1 MRFLDQ
7 AKVYVRSG
15 DGGKGSVSFRREKF
29 IEFGGPNGGNGGRGG
44 NVIIECV
51 QNMNTLVDYRYH
63 TFFRAQAG
71 GSGSGQCRTGTAGR
85 DIVLRV
91 PEGTQVFAEDSTTL
105 LADLTE
111 EGQRIVLLKGGNGGF
126 GNAHFKSSTNRAPRN
141 ANPGQVGE
149 EMWVWLRLKLIADV
163 GLIGLPNAGK
173 STFLGAISRA
183 NPRIASYPF
192 TTLYPNLGVIEKL
205 DTTCIVADL
214 PGLIEGASE
223 GRGLGDRFLGH
234 AERCRV
240 LFHLIDG
247 ESEDIGEA
255 YRTIR
260 HEIETYD
267 PIMRTK
273 KEIVCLSKSD
283 LLDPEFLAKQRS
295 ALEKAVKAH
304 GRKLQKSQDYWEM
317 PKIMT
322 LSSHSGEG
330 LSEAID
336 AILYTVQTPE
346 NVSYC
351 PHQETVGQW
360 HPLD

>member
-7 AKVYVRSG
+7 AKVYIRSG

-44 NVIIECV
+44 DVIVECV
-51 QNMNTLVDYRYH
+51 RNMNTLVDYRYH
-63 TFFRAQAG
+63 TFFRAQSGGAG
-71 GSGSGQCRTGTAGR
+71 AGQCRTGSMGR
-85 DIVLRV
+85 DVILRV
-91 PEGTQVFAEDSTTL
+91 PEGTQIFAEDNTTL

-111 EGQRIVLLKGGNGGF
+111 VGQRIVLLKGGNGGF
-126 GNAHFKSSTNRAPRN
+126 GNAHFKSSTNRTPRN
-141 ANPGQVGE
+141 ANPGQSGE

-173 STFLGAISRA
+173 STFLSAISRA
-183 NPRIASYPF
+183 NPRIANYPF

-234 AERCRV
+234 AERCR
-240 LFHLIDG
+240 LLLHLVDG
-247 ESEDIGEA
+247 ESEDIGGA

-260 HEIETYD
+260 REIEAYD
-267 PIMRTK
+267 PIMKTK

-283 LLDPEFLAKQRS
+283 LLD
-295 ALEKAVKAH
+295 EKMRAQQCDSLVHAVQEH
-304 GRKLQKSQDYWEM
+304 GQMLRDSGEHWEM
-317 PKIMT
+317 PEVMV
-322 LSSHSGEG
+322 LSSHSGQG
-330 LSEAID
+330 LPEAID
-336 AILYTVQTPE
+336 AILTHACIQDDRDE
-346 NVSYC
+346 ALRERGLGS
-351 PHQETVGQW
+351 W

>member
-15 DGGKGSVSFRREKF
+15 DGGQGSVSFRREKF

-44 NVIIECV
+44 HIIIECV
-51 QNMNTLVDYRYH
+51 QHMNTLVDYRFH
-63 TFFRAQAG
+63 TFFRAQSGKA
-71 GSGSGQCRTGTAGR
+71 GSGQCRTGTTGR
-85 DIVLRV
+85 DSVLRV
-91 PEGTQVFAEDSTTL
+91 PQGTQIFAEDNTTL

-111 EGQRIVLLKGGNGGF
+111 DGQRLVLLKGGNGGF
-126 GNAHFKSSTNRAPRN
+126 GNAHFKSSTNRTPRN
-141 ANPGQVGE
+141 ANPGQSGE
-149 EMWVWLRLKLIADV
+149 EMWIWLRLKLIADV

-205 DTTCIVADL
+205 DITCIVADL

-234 AERCRV
+234 AERCPV
-240 LFHLIDG
+240 LLHLVDG
-247 ESEDIGEA
+247 ESEDIGSA

-267 PIMRTK
+267 PIMCTK

-283 LLDPEFLAKQRS
+283 LLDPEMLTKQYS
-295 ALEKAVKAH
+295 ALEKAVRAH
-304 GRKLQKSQDYWEM
+304 GRVVQKSHNHWEM
-317 PKIMT
+317 PKIISF
-322 LSSHSGEG
+322 SSHSGEG
-330 LSEAID
+330 LSKAID
-336 AILYTVQTPE
+336 AILHTVYTPQDVDY
-346 NVSYC
+346 S
-351 PHQETVGQW
+351 PHQEVAGSW